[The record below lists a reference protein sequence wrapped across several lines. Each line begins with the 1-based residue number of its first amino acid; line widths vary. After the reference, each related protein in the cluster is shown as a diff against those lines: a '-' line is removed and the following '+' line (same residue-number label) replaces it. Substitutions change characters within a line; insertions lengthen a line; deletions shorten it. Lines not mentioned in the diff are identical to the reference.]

1 MQAKFCRLWNFFA
14 ARDIL
19 SRNCHLRRR
28 RCFPADRFN
37 ARCHRGDKLLPAHP
51 FPIG

>member
-19 SRNCHLRRR
+19 FRNSPLRRR

-37 ARCHRGDKLLPAHP
+37 ARCHRGGRPLSFRP